1 MTHTLKLNLISVLA
15 ALVLSACNAPITENT
30 HSDHSDHE
38 AE

>member
-30 HSDHSDHE
+30 QAGRSKSGP
-38 AE
+38 